1 MRRMFRLP
9 TPRSVLFFCALAVA
23 MVLVNLALP
32 QREPVAFLLLYAA
45 LVCGRNP
52 YAVACA
58 YLLSSVA
65 ALSWEATLAMAAQG
79 VILMLAFVLS
89 RSFHRE
95 PGPER
100 IAYAAVAQLPGIFLF
115 PHTGYALFPIP
126 VIAQKCILALFLLLA
141 ALLAEGGMR
150 ALLFRVFR
158 CRLSGAELAQIGLLW
173 LFLGMGLYAGLGQI
187 AYTGVTLTLLLAAV
201 VLTGNAAAVPFAVA
215 LALPAC
221 VYEVSFLPVALYA
234 LYACAALLLHA
245 YGRIAAALAMTLTFL
260 AVQYFL
266 GLYTQD
272 AVTISLTV
280 LACVLPALVLAL
292 LPERLM
298 MRAKRSLLFY
308 RERVLPRIAVNRNR
322 RAVGEQL
329 YEVSAL
335 FREIESSFLIPETT
349 EDADRRIAR

>member
-65 ALSWEATLAMAAQG
+65 VLSWEATLAMAAQG

-100 IAYAAVAQLPGIFLF
+100 IAYAALAQLPFIFLF

-126 VIAQKCILALFLLLA
+126 VIAQQAIPALFLLLA
-141 ALLAEGGMR
+141 ALACS
-150 ALLFRVFR
+150 AAVFR
-158 CRLSGAELAQIGLLW
+158 AQSWRRSGFYGSFWAWACTRGW
-173 LFLGMGLYAGLGQI
+173 GRSPTRASRSRFC
-187 AYTGVTLTLLLAAV
+187 
-201 VLTGNAAAVPFAVA
+201 
-215 LALPAC
+215 LPPS
-221 VYEVSFLPVALYA
+221 Y
-234 LYACAALLLHA
+234 
-245 YGRIAAALAMTLTFL
+245 
-260 AVQYFL
+260 
-266 GLYTQD
+266 
-272 AVTISLTV
+272 
-280 LACVLPALVLAL
+280 
-292 LPERLM
+292 
-298 MRAKRSLLFY
+298 
-308 RERVLPRIAVNRNR
+308 
-322 RAVGEQL
+322 
-329 YEVSAL
+329 
-335 FREIESSFLIPETT
+335 
-349 EDADRRIAR
+349 